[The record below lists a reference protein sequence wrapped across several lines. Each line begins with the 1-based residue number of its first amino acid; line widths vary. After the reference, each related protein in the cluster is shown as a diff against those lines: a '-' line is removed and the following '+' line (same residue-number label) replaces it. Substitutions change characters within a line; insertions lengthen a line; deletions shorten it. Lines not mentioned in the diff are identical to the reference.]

1 MVASG
6 ATPAVPIP
14 LMGDAASLAVWVPC
28 PFRSCTA
35 PLLEQSPLA
44 TSAGL
49 ALGLAEVMNE
59 HDRPTSRLGV
69 MSGWVRSIP
78 VSMSPMVAPAPRFT
92 VYDLPGA
99 ALMMRSSH
107 SHADSGSGPTL
118 TGTFF
123 FLMIRRPPRSTLF
136 PYTTLFR

>member
-14 LMGDAASLAVWVPC
+14 LIGDAASLAVWVPC

-35 PLLEQSPLA
+35 ALFEQSPLA
-44 TSAGL
+44 TSDGSAF
-49 ALGLAEVMNE
+49 GLAEVMNE
-59 HDRPTSRLGV
+59 HDWPTSRLGAI
-69 MSGWVRSIP
+69 SGWVRSIP
-78 VSMSPMVAPAPRFT
+78 VSMSPIVAPAPRFT
-92 VYDLPGA
+92 AYDWLGD

-118 TGTFF
+118 TGTW
-123 FLMIRRPPRSTLF
+123 
-136 PYTTLFR
+136 